1 MQIHL
6 PLPMLLEASC
16 RKIAADD
23 LCVWLMKGTCM
34 TLMSVRV
41 YYVTC
46 DVITSG
52 FASFPATPTGAEPSS
67 LVAAEGRCVDGA
79 TTTEGRPAPLGHCKA
94 DGSWLLVTGGCQCAP
109 GYQPSGQLRNV
120 CTSTHFTLT

>member
-1 MQIHL
+1 
-6 PLPMLLEASC
+6 
-16 RKIAADD
+16 
-23 LCVWLMKGTCM
+23 M

-67 LVAAEGRCVDGA
+67 LVAVAGRCVDGA
-79 TTTEGRPAPLGHCKA
+79 STADGGQTPRAHCKA
-94 DGSWLLVTGGCQCAP
+94 DGSWLLVAGGCQCAP
-109 GYQPSGQLRNV
+109 GYQPSDQLHNV
-120 CTSTHFTLT
+120 CTSTHMYTHVSEKNIVSVPFVFLNRNDINVCISAVCSNRS